1 MTEPEYKV
9 KCRAFRWGAL
19 KGTPTAR
26 LRRALGEAEPVW
38 GAMRRF
44 APVAS
49 QTVCVATL
57 TQTPSVLANATSKEI
72 KLKEFICG
80 YMFFLP

>member
-49 QTVCVATL
+49 QTVLRRYAYADTL
-57 TQTPSVLANATSKEI
+57 CPR
-72 KLKEFICG
+72 
-80 YMFFLP
+80 